1 MPAVKVVDA
10 VFVTSAVSAEGYPSD
25 PLAEI
30 AFAGRSNVGKS
41 SMINA
46 LTGRRKLVRVSKT
59 PGRTRTLNFFDVW
72 VEVGGGRLRLRLT
85 DLPGYGFAKVSKAE
99 HQLWDAMIT
108 NYLKGRPNL
117 RLVVGIVDAEVGALP
132 SDHLMVEYLRAAGRT
147 FLVVATKVDRLGKAK
162 QKPAIW
168 KLAEQLGVP
177 AEVVIPFS
185 ATAAIGIDEVWERVI
200 ESLPTER
207 ADQATSRR
215 RLR

>member
-1 MPAVKVVDA
+1 MLAVKVVDA
-10 VFVTSAVSAEGYPSD
+10 AFVGSAVSEEGYPAD
-25 PLAEI
+25 PSAEV

-59 PGRTRTLNFFDVW
+59 PGRTRTLNFFDVC
-72 VEVGGGRLRLRLT
+72 VEIDGGRHRLRLT

-108 NYLKGRPNL
+108 HYLKGRRNL

-132 SDHLMVEYLRAAGRT
+132 SDHLMVEYLRAAGRA
-147 FLVVATKVDRLGKAK
+147 FVIAATKVDRLGKAK

-168 KLAEQLGVP
+168 RLAEQLEVP
-177 AEVVIPFS
+177 AEAVIPFS
-185 ATAAIGIDEVWERVI
+185 ATQAIGIDEVWERVI
-200 ESLPTER
+200 DSL
-207 ADQATSRR
+207 
-215 RLR
+215 